1 MGRPWVLAVDLGTG
15 GPKVGAVGLSGQ
27 MYATS
32 FTAVP
37 TVQTEDGGAEQDV
50 ALWWEGIRRG
60 VRGFIADGVVDGND
74 LHAVGLTSQWSS
86 IVPVDADGDPVGRC
100 LMWSDHRGA
109 PHAEDAVGGLVAG
122 LSPAVVAQSIRYS
135 GTVPLVTGEDP
146 LGHELFLRH
155 QRPEL
160 YGRVRALLEPVDY
173 LGLRFT
179 GSVAAT
185 PASQFFAS
193 VVDNRSGRNPVYVP
207 ALVRRLGRDASLL
220 PPLRP
225 TGSVLGTVQPEVA
238 ADLGVR
244 EGAPVVC
251 GVPDFFAAYLGSG
264 AVGEYQAHVAV
275 STTSWLTC
283 RVPGKKVDPR
293 RMMASVPGVVAGSYL
308 IINDQAAAGYCL
320 RWWMD
325 RQAEVAASVDAVAP
339 GYPTVLADAANVPRG
354 SDGVIF
360 LPWLRG
366 EHTPVDDRSARGG
379 FVNVSARNGVPHM
392 TRAVLEGVAL
402 NGRWLLSAVE
412 SFTKKPFGS
421 IRILGGGA
429 QADLWCQIYADVL
442 GIPVERVADPMF
454 AQLRG
459 AAMLAL
465 IGLGETTLD
474 EAAALVPV
482 SDRFVPEPGSRDVY
496 DPLFAEFTGIFKSLR
511 KHHRSLNA

>member
-1 MGRPWVLAVDLGTG
+1 MLAVDLGTG
-15 GPKVGAVGLSGQ
+15 GPKVGAVGLDGE
-27 MYATS
+27 MYAAS

-37 TVQTEDGGAEQDV
+37 TIHTEDGGVEQDV
-50 ALWWEGIRRG
+50 TLWWEGIRRG
-60 VRGFIADGVVDGND
+60 VRDFVADGVVDGND

-86 IVPVDADGDPVGRC
+86 TVPVDAQGQPVGRC
-100 LMWSDHRGA
+100 LMWSDYRGA
-109 PHAEDAVGGLVAG
+109 PHVERAVGGPVAG
-122 LSPAVVAQSIRYS
+122 LRPTVLAQTIRYS
-135 GTVPLVTGEDP
+135 GLAPFATGEDP
-146 LGHELFLRH
+146 LGHELFLRNERLDH
-155 QRPEL
+155 
-160 YGRVRALLEPVDY
+160 YATTRALLEPVDY

-185 PASQFFAS
+185 PASQVLTAL
-193 VVDNRSGRNPVYVP
+193 VDNRPGKRPRYVP
-207 ALVRRLGRDASLL
+207 RLVSLLGRDPALL

-225 TGSVLGTVQPEVA
+225 TGSVLGTVLPHVA

-251 GVPDFFAAYLGSG
+251 GAPDFFAAYLGSG

-283 RVPGKKVDPR
+283 RVPGKKVDPL
-293 RMMASVPGVVAGSYL
+293 RMLASVPGVAPDSYL

-320 RWWMD
+320 RWWLD
-325 RQAEVAASVDAVAP
+325 RQAEVARSVDAVAP
-339 GYPTVLADAANVPRG
+339 GYPRVLADAAAVPRG
-354 SDGVIF
+354 SDGVMF

-366 EHTPVDDRSARGG
+366 EHTPVDERAARGG
-379 FVNVSARNGVPHM
+379 FVNVSARHGIPQM

-402 NGRWLLSAVE
+402 NGRWLLRSVE
-412 SFTKKPFGS
+412 GFAKKTFPS

-429 QADLWCQIYADVL
+429 QSDLWCQIYADVL

-465 IGLGETTLD
+465 IGMGETTLD
-474 EAAALVPV
+474 EAATLVPV

-496 DPLFAEFTGIFKSLR
+496 DPLFAEFTGIFSSLR
-511 KHHRSLNA
+511 KHHRKLNS